1 MAFDKKTWANNQ
13 GGGTPLDAS
22 GLNDLED
29 RIESGIDEKA
39 DKSWAVTNQN
49 LPLVNGW
56 TGTLVYD
63 IHDTG
68 LVHLRGEITAG
79 VIDNNTIIGE
89 YILQKYRPEYQCNV
103 PVVIDADPSEA
114 GLRLTT
120 SGRLQI
126 RGPLASELTEGVTI
140 RINYIYR
147 S

>member
-13 GGGTPLDAS
+13 AGGTPLDAS

-39 DKSWAVTNQN
+39 DKSWAMKN

-79 VIDNNTIIGE
+79 VIANNTVIAE
-89 YILQKYRPEYQCNV
+89 YILQNYRPEYQCNV
-103 PVVIDADPSEA
+103 PVVIDADPSKA

-147 S
+147 C